1 MVKEIVGAAS
11 CLLSPCFY
19 GSGDH
24 AVHGSNRAET
34 EQHPGP
40 RDPVRHPKKVK
51 QGRLPSGLEIPEDG
65 MAIGVGVEVLAARQ
79 GHLADDV
86 KGG

>member
-1 MVKEIVGAAS
+1 MVEKVVGAAG
-11 CLLSPCFY
+11 CLLSPRFY
-19 GSGDH
+19 GSGYH

-34 EQHPGP
+34 EQRPGP
-40 RDPVRHPKKVK
+40 RDPVRHSKKIE

-79 GHLADDV
+79 SHLADDV